1 MTQAKQT
8 SSTRFQVPKG
18 TRDFYPADMNWRRHL
33 ESAWRAASIRH
44 GFDEIE
50 GPMFETLDLY
60 KVKSGEGIV
69 SELFA
74 FEDRGGRQLALRPE
88 FTPTLARMVVA
99 KAASLSKPIKWFSI
113 PTHFRAERPQ
123 RGRLREFLQWNVDFI
138 GDDSPHSDAEVLG
151 VAIDLLADLGLTREI
166 VRVRLSHREAIS
178 KLLLNLGLSERQLI
192 PAFTLLDKRD
202 KITPEEFQQQAR
214 AIGLNEDTVR
224 QFDDLAH
231 TNVSAERD
239 WDHIATL
246 FATDSSSKSCDDDED
261 HALAELKA
269 IHRAVNEAGLA
280 PWCDFDLGIVRGLA
294 YYTGMVFE
302 IHESTGKERAV
313 AGGGRYDRLIE
324 SFGGPPL
331 PACGFGMGDVVL
343 SLVLEDHHLKPDPED
358 LRPTPELFIIN
369 ATDGD
374 ESAQLI
380 PGLLNQMRHAGIHTR
395 RSYKT
400 TRNLGKLL
408 KEAGNQ
414 GARYAAVIGREFTE
428 RKIIV
433 LKDMDSGIQVEIE
446 PDQLAKAVLQRL
458 GRFGERGLEL

>member
-1 MTQAKQT
+1 MTQAKH
-8 SSTRFQVPKG
+8 SPSTRFQAPKG
-18 TRDFYPADMNWRRHL
+18 TRDFYPTEMNWRRHL
-33 ESAWRAASIRH
+33 ENAWRAASIRH

-50 GPMFETLDLY
+50 GPMFESLDLY

-69 SELFA
+69 SELFS

-99 KAASLSKPIKWFSI
+99 KAASLPKPIKWFSI
-113 PTHFRAERPQ
+113 PVHFRAERPQ

-138 GDDSPHSDAEVLG
+138 GDDSPLADAEVLG

-166 VRVRLSHREAIS
+166 VRVRLSHRETIS
-178 KLLLNLGLSERQLI
+178 KLLLNLGLSESQFI

-202 KITPEEFQQQAR
+202 KITPEEFQRQGR
-214 AIGLNEDTVR
+214 AIGFNENTVQ
-224 QFDDLAH
+224 QFDELARS
-231 TNVSAERD
+231 NVSAEKD
-239 WDHIATL
+239 WDHIAAMFATPG
-246 FATDSSSKSCDDDED
+246 ATDSNDR
-261 HALAELKA
+261 ALSELQS
-269 IHRAVNEAGLA
+269 IHRALNEAGLA

-302 IHESTGKERAV
+302 VHESTGKERAI

-343 SLVLEDHHLKPDPED
+343 SLVLEDHYLKPDPEG
-358 LRPTPELFIIN
+358 LRPNPELFIIN
-369 ATDGD
+369 AADGN

-414 GARYAAVIGREFTE
+414 SAQFTAVLGREFTE
-428 RKIIV
+428 RKVIV
-433 LKDMDSGIQVEIE
+433 LKDMDSGIQVEIK
-446 PDQLAKAVLQRL
+446 PHQLAKAVLQRL
-458 GRFGERGLEL
+458 GRFGERGLNL